1 MSGICRRG
9 GPRSMQAVSYRAR
22 TTETHRSGPERQKEV
37 LPHTEQRFSV
47 GLTNYRFHNDFMCDI
62 EQSREST
69 DLAHSSLGF
78 MNGIKQKRRSSTWT
92 RAVGS
97 FVSDETGQ
105 DLIEY
110 ALLAGSIGLVGI
122 AMWDGIVTGIG
133 NGYQG
138 WDTNTQAR
146 WHPLDP
152 TP

>member
-1 MSGICRRG
+1 M
-9 GPRSMQAVSYRAR
+9 
-22 TTETHRSGPERQKEV
+22 
-37 LPHTEQRFSV
+37 
-47 GLTNYRFHNDFMCDI
+47 GLTNYRFHSDFMRDM

-69 DLAHSSLGF
+69 DLAQSSLGF
-78 MNGIKQKRRSSTWT
+78 MNGIKQKRRSSAWT
-92 RAVGS
+92 RAVRS

-138 WDTNTQAR
+138 WDTNTQNA
-146 WHPLDP
+146 WQPQNP

>member
-1 MSGICRRG
+1 M
-9 GPRSMQAVSYRAR
+9 
-22 TTETHRSGPERQKEV
+22 
-37 LPHTEQRFSV
+37 
-47 GLTNYRFHNDFMCDI
+47 GLTNYRFHTDFMCDM

-69 DLAHSSLGF
+69 DLALSLLGF
-78 MNGIKQKRRSSTWT
+78 MSGRVEQARRSSTWT
-92 RAVGS
+92 RAVRS
-97 FVSDETGQ
+97 LVFDETGQ

-138 WDTNTQAR
+138 WDTNTQNA
-146 WHPLDP
+146 WQPQNP